1 MINEFVDLYYGKAAG
16 LVTEFLR
23 LADNELR
30 RGSQHPNCNGPNI
43 FTAYGYTQELGW
55 HGIELFNQALALADT
70 PELKARLEK
79 ASLVPYRMSLGVT
92 WLGQT
97 PEGMTEEDKLKYRNS
112 ARKLFALCKKHNITV
127 VHEARM
133 IEAVDKA
140 IREALGMEENEL
152 F

>member
-1 MINEFVDLYYGKAAG
+1 M
-16 LVTEFLR
+16 
-23 LADNELR
+23 
-30 RGSQHPNCNGPNI
+30 
-43 FTAYGYTQELGW
+43 
-55 HGIELFNQALALADT
+55 
-70 PELKARLEK
+70 KARLEK

-92 WLGQT
+92 WLGQM
-97 PEGMTEEDKLKYRNS
+97 PEGMSEEDKLKYRNS
-112 ARKLFALCKKHNITV
+112 ARKVFALCKKHDITV